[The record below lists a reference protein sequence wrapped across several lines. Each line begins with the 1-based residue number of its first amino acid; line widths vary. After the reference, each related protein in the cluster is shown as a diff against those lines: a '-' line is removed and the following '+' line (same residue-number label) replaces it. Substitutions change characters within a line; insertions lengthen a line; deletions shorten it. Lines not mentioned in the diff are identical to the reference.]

1 MRSPYVQYGGPGTY
15 ASAPPLTEGTVP
27 ADLARMVGERCE
39 VVEEEDRTV
48 LARVRGGHG
57 VCLQTVVQP
66 CRPRRSRAVREN
78 ALCWPSLRCLNL
90 LLLARA
96 RKTLFRPWES
106 PSSLS
111 F

>member
-48 LARVRGGHG
+48 LGRVRGGHG
-57 VCLQTVVQP
+57 VCLQTLVQP

-78 ALCWPSLRCLNL
+78 ALCWPSLRCLEPAPL
-90 LLLARA
+90 RGCRFMSGRGA
-96 RKTLFRPWES
+96 LF
-106 PSSLS
+106 
-111 F
+111 